1 MRKLLKSS
9 KTNIVKEAAWTI
21 SNITAGNA
29 GQIQY
34 VIDEGLFED
43 ICEVLQGGD
52 HRSQKEAA
60 WVVTN
65 VTSSGTEQQIFYL
78 IDQVGVLKPFCDLM
92 AIKDPRSVLVILSGL
107 KNLFALADKRGFL
120 EKFATAFETIGALD
134 LLEQLQEHEN
144 NEVYQ
149 QAVSLIETYLTDV
162 SAQFI
167 WNCFFFFVQFS
178 HMRVI
183 LLTNKIEISEW

>member
-1 MRKLLKSS
+1 MRKLLKSA

-52 HRSQKEAA
+52 YRSQKEAA
-60 WVVTN
+60 WVITN
-65 VTSSGTEQQIFYL
+65 VTSSGSEQQIFYL

-92 AIKDPRSVLVILSGL
+92 AIKDARTVLVILSGL
-107 KNLFALADKRGFL
+107 KNLFGLADKRGFL
-120 EKFATAFETIGALD
+120 EKFATVFETIGALD

-162 SAQFI
+162 SATFI
-167 WNCFFFFVQFS
+167 
-178 HMRVI
+178 
-183 LLTNKIEISEW
+183 